1 MNYSHI
7 KIGQRTI
14 KTAICATLAIII
26 AQFFHLESA
35 TSASIIAILSITNT
49 QKSTLRLG
57 FLRVL
62 GLIIA
67 TLLAFIVLNLF
78 NFTPLSFGI
87 FLLLFI
93 PISVATN
100 TSEGIVVNSVLF
112 SHYLLAQEIT
122 FPLVGNEFSLMFIG
136 VGLALLA
143 NIYMPSNERLLENNL
158 NILEKEF
165 KNISAHLVICLNQ
178 KQDLQDLVA
187 QCDNLLKLIDAS
199 SKVATE
205 KSENNLLRNNTF
217 YQRYFDMRHIQITL
231 LKDIIMKLEEID
243 VESTHIAEISNIF
256 ETLSLTY
263 AAHNDG
269 SELLKK
275 IENAYSHYRQMNLPQ
290 TREEFENRAGLF
302 QVLQLLELLIQEKN
316 TFELSQTNN
325 AS

>member
-35 TSASIIAILSITNT
+35 TSAGIIAILSITNT

-112 SHYLLAQEIT
+112 PIT
-122 FPLVGNEFSLMFIG
+122 FW
-136 VGLALLA
+136 
-143 NIYMPSNERLLENNL
+143 
-158 NILEKEF
+158 
-165 KNISAHLVICLNQ
+165 
-178 KQDLQDLVA
+178 
-187 QCDNLLKLIDAS
+187 
-199 SKVATE
+199 
-205 KSENNLLRNNTF
+205 
-217 YQRYFDMRHIQITL
+217 
-231 LKDIIMKLEEID
+231 
-243 VESTHIAEISNIF
+243 
-256 ETLSLTY
+256 
-263 AAHNDG
+263 
-269 SELLKK
+269 LKK
-275 IENAYSHYRQMNLPQ
+275 
-290 TREEFENRAGLF
+290 
-302 QVLQLLELLIQEKN
+302 
-316 TFELSQTNN
+316 
-325 AS
+325 